1 MAMIT
6 ILLESKTK
14 TRVKHMGRDDQTY
27 ENIINELIKERE

>member
-6 ILLESKTK
+6 ISLESK

-27 ENIINELIKERE
+27 DNIINELIKGRE

>member
-6 ILLESKTK
+6 ILLESK

-27 ENIINELIKERE
+27 DNIINELIKGSE

>member
-6 ILLESKTK
+6 ILLESK

-27 ENIINELIKERE
+27 DNIINELIKGRE

>member
-6 ILLESKTK
+6 ILLESK

-27 ENIINELIKERE
+27 ENIINELIKGRE

>member
-6 ILLESKTK
+6 ILLESK

-27 ENIINELIKERE
+27 ENIINELIKGREQ